1 MAVTKETY
9 TAAATWTAA
18 QLATLFEDAF
28 VDAGLMTAW
37 YDTFLSG
44 TVENRILEITYDG
57 AKTYGTTYYWFMFT
71 TTTIG
76 VSVASEWDA
85 TTHVPTGTQY
95 VDYFATTT
103 NATTNHYGL
112 RTGLATGTGA
122 ELVRYTASGYSW
134 FAFRNGATPTP
145 FFIAPASTGIA
156 PWIDLDKVL
165 FHHFITGRAVVTN
178 SATIQLGPAYV
189 IFASHY
195 GLRRSYW
202 TQGSLRSSTVI
213 TQNRYISEHVTLSY
227 AATGNKA
234 NDFYNYYLSGIDT
247 SPILVPYGFNN
258 TNPAYTTDYAPIING
273 YSYSNYTTSNMPA
286 DFGIFFNYGTTAFAF
301 GDLIVVSAGVEEW
314 EVYGFAN
321 DSLATSA
328 SALILARVV

>member
-44 TVENRILEITYDG
+44 TVENRILEIAYDG
-57 AKTYGTTYYWFMFT
+57 AKTYGKTYYWFMFT

-76 VSVASEWDA
+76 VSVASGWNDA
-85 TTHVPTGTQY
+85 TGVPTGTQY

-103 NATTNHYGL
+103 NSTANHYGL

-156 PWIDLDKVL
+156 PWIDLNKVL
-165 FHHFITGRAVVTN
+165 FHHFITGTASVT
-178 SATIQLGPAYV
+178 SPTSTGPAF
-189 IFASHY
+189 ITFASEY

-202 TQGSLRSSTVI
+202 TQGLLRGRVLVTSYADNHT
-213 TQNRYISEHVTLSY
+213 TLSY
-227 AATGNKA
+227 VGAGNTS
-234 NDFYNYYLSGIDT
+234 NTSSNLSTDSSIF
-247 SPILVPYGFNN
+247 VPYGFNN
-258 TNPAYTTDYAPIING
+258 TNSAYTTNYAPIING

-321 DSLATSA
+321 NSLDTSA